1 MSSNLPDRLVRIIGI
16 DLGTTNTVV
25 SELFWSSGQKEPPRA
40 RCLEIE
46 QETREGNYTSVL
58 VPSVIALAGG
68 KEYIGE
74 GARRLRARS
83 SQAGLRR
90 NANLFFE
97 CKNDI
102 GLQRTYGDAPDGYRS
117 AVDIS
122 ARLLKR
128 IWDEVLAQGPPPA
141 RTVITV
147 PASFQA
153 AQRQDTA
160 KAAAQAGIELHR
172 GDLLDEPI
180 AAFLDYLATHGAATI
195 GAEPGQRM
203 LVFDF
208 GGGTCDVALF
218 TLEYSSH
225 GAPALAPAGV
235 SRYHRIGGADID
247 AAIVHQVLIP
257 QLLQQNGLGPLDL
270 SFEDKKY
277 SLEPTLLGVA
287 EALKVG
293 LCQEMRRLAGFGR
306 STDTVEKRQPGR
318 YECHRESGPLVLQ
331 SPVLSAAQFAEVIGP
346 FVDPDLLYAR
356 ETEYTTVA
364 SVFRPI
370 QDALDRASWSP
381 ESVRYVLLTGG
392 SSLIPHVEKAVAG
405 YFAGAK
411 LMTHERGD
419 AWQTTVACGAA
430 YHALALHTT
439 GRAAFG
445 VVAQDA
451 ISIRSSSG
459 LVPLIPRHASLPY
472 PAGGGFATNETLA
485 VPGTALVETVEVRV
499 ELVAGLGEAQ
509 QVLFGEVWGIQGPV
523 QKGEMLR
530 VDYRL
535 DESQLLELRVSLA
548 SDPGR
553 TPLATTIESPL
564 SHVVNPQSAR
574 VKADQIQEQLNS
586 GAVALA
592 VVPSKL
598 VQLSELHAEL
608 GMKERAVADLRK
620 AIAAKAKPDAG
631 LLNKLASAYGQL
643 GDVDREERYYREAIG
658 ISDWSGSHFN
668 LALALRRQKKFEEAA
683 KTADDALRLERAA
696 PYLVLRGLIAA
707 ALGDMS
713 GREKLLDEAFGLFG
727 DALEALDDFELSWF
741 VTAAQINDPKRLA
754 AGRAEQKRRFSDAG
768 RVNALG
774 GLLPDVRPALVRQ
787 EGA

>member
-1 MSSNLPDRLVRIIGI
+1 MSTNLPDRPLRLIGI

-25 SELFWSSGQKEPPRA
+25 SELFWSPGQQEPPKA

-46 QETREGNYTSVL
+46 QDTREGNYTNVL
-58 VPSVIALAGG
+58 VPSIVALADGT
-68 KEYIGE
+68 EYVGE

-102 GLQRTYGDAPDGYRS
+102 GLQRTYGEAPDGYRS

-160 KAAAQAGIELHR
+160 KAAAQAGIELRR
-172 GDLLDEPI
+172 GDLLDEPV
-180 AAFLDYLATHGAATI
+180 AAFLDYLATHGAAGM
-195 GAEPGQRM
+195 GADPGQRM

-218 TLEYSSH
+218 TLEYSSQ

-247 AAIVHQVLIP
+247 AAIVHEVLIP
-257 QLLQQNGLGPLDL
+257 QVLAQNGLGPLDL
-270 SFEDKKY
+270 SFEDKKH

-331 SPVLSAAQFAEVIGP
+331 SPVLSAAQFAEVVAP

-364 SVFRPI
+364 SLFRPI

-392 SSLIPHVEKAVAG
+392 SSLIPHVQKAVAG
-405 YFAGAK
+405 YFSGAN
-411 LMTHERGD
+411 LLTHERGD

-430 YHALALHTT
+430 YHALALETT

-472 PAGGGFATNETLA
+472 PAGGGFATNDTLA
-485 VPGTALVETVEVRV
+485 VPGTAMAETVEVRV
-499 ELVAGLGEAQ
+499 ELVAGATETQ
-509 QVLFGEVWGIQGPV
+509 QLFGEVWGIQGPV
-523 QKGEMLR
+523 QKGETLR
-530 VDYRL
+530 VEYRL

-548 SDPGR
+548 SDPAR
-553 TPLATTIESPL
+553 TPLAAAIESPL

-592 VVPSKL
+592 AVPSKL

-608 GMKERAVADLRK
+608 GMKERAVADLRR

-643 GDVDREERYYREAIG
+643 GDVDREERYYREAIA

-668 LALALRRQKKFEEAA
+668 LALALRRRKKLEEAA
-683 KTADDALRLERAA
+683 KAADDALRLEREA

-707 ALGDMS
+707 AEGETPRRDQ
-713 GREKLLDEAFGLFG
+713 LLDEAFELFG
-727 DALEALDDFELSWF
+727 DALESLNDFELGWF
-741 VTAAQINDPKRLA
+741 VTAAQVKDPQRLA
-754 AGRAEQKRRFSDAG
+754 AGRAEQKRRASHQGLAQG
-768 RVNALG
+768 PG
-774 GLLPDVRPALVRQ
+774 GLLPDIRPALVPMER
-787 EGA
+787 A